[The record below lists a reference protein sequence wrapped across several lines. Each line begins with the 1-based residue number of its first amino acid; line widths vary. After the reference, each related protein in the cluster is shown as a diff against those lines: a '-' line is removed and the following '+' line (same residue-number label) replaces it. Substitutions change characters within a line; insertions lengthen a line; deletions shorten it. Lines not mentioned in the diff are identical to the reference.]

1 MADPCLFSWQAID
14 LQGQLQQGD
23 LLAANKQAASEHII
37 TQGLQPLRIVSHGRV
52 GKGHWKPAERSALF
66 QQLATLL
73 QAGLPLMESLT
84 LLAEG
89 HPRAGWRCVLRELA
103 TAIAGGLPFSAVLAH
118 YPAVFPA
125 ICVQMMEVG
134 ELTGNIDHCCQQFSQ
149 LEERAQRLRQMI
161 RKAVR
166 YPLIV
171 SAIVLLVC
179 ILMLTLVL
187 PAFAAIYQSFNAP
200 LPWFTRA
207 LITASGYLTTQGPW
221 LLLLLSLTG
230 LAYRFRL
237 HPQPRWQQREQQVV
251 LRLPLIAGLVQGG
264 SIAQIFSTLAL
275 TQRAGL
281 DLLTG
286 LQAAARAVPNLCY
299 QQAVMRV
306 REQVGQGVPL
316 HQALTLEPLFT
327 PLCRQ
332 LTRVGEESGSLDTLL
347 VRLAQW
353 YEQQTLQQAEGLAQ
367 TLEPLMMVVTG
378 CVVGGLVIAMYLPIF
393 QLGSVMG
400 NG

>member
-1 MADPCLFSWQAID
+1 MAEPCLFRWQAVD

-23 LLAANKQAASEHII
+23 LLAASKAAALEQIMD
-37 TQGLQPLRIVSHGRV
+37 QGLQPLRMVSQGRLR
-52 GKGHWKPAERSALF
+52 KRYWKPAERTALF

-73 QAGLPLMESLT
+73 QAGLPLMESIT

-89 HPRAGWRCVLRELA
+89 HARPGWRCVLRDVA
-103 TAIAGGLPFSAVLAH
+103 ARIADGLPLSVVLAR
-118 YPAVFPA
+118 YPGVFPA
-125 ICVQMMEVG
+125 ICLQMMEVG

-149 LEERAQRLRQMI
+149 LEEQAQRLRQKI
-161 RKAVR
+161 GKAVR

-171 SAIVLLVC
+171 SAIALLVC
-179 ILMLTLVL
+179 MLMLTLVL

-200 LPWFTRA
+200 LPWFTQA
-207 LITASGYLTTQGPW
+207 LINCSHWLITQGPW
-221 LLLLLSLTG
+221 LLMLMAMAALGYG
-230 LAYRFRL
+230 LRL
-237 HPQPRWQQREQQVV
+237 HPQPRWQQREQQLL
-251 LRLPLIAGLVQGG
+251 LRLPLVAGLIQGG

-306 REQVGQGVPL
+306 QQQVGQGIPL
-316 HQALTLEPLFT
+316 HQAIAAEPLFT

-332 LTRVGEESGSLDTLL
+332 LIRVGEESGSLDTLL
-347 VRLAQW
+347 ARLAQW
-353 YEQQTLQQAEGLAQ
+353 YEQQTMQQADGLAQ
-367 TLEPLMMVVTG
+367 TLEPLMMVVIG
-378 CVVGGLVIAMYLPIF
+378 CIVGGLVIAMYLPIF